1 MLPSSTQASMG
12 QEVGQEMTRS
22 CGIPDSALGTDT
34 GSLGSSGMA
43 GLGTGAEAPS
53 EGGVG

>member
-1 MLPSSTQASMG
+1 MG

-22 CGIPDSALGTDT
+22 CGIPDSALGTEM

-43 GLGTGAEAPS
+43 GLGIGTGASS